1 MKLLRNRLR
10 GSLNTRTA
18 TCGPRVSACPAP
30 LQRLPRLRDVL
41 LCASPSQ
48 VGFVSSTAPIS
59 STADKGSTEWFY
71 SELGQKNWVEAMEL
85 NTLSPEMPQLLVEMG
100 MNYDPDKL
108 SKVLADSWPQVY
120 ARAITVSTSLGAFVA
135 GLAQDAALGQLE
147 RRAPQRAAQLR
158 KLLASLGPSFVKIG
172 QALSSRPDLLPKTY
186 LEALSDLQ
194 DRLPPFPTE
203 IARAVIE
210 EELGRPLPDM
220 FISFTNQPVAAA
232 SLGQVYKAVLASTGE
247 EVAVKVQRPGI
258 GESIAVDM
266 LLLRRLMRVLDGGV
280 MAALGITQPL
290 VPLVDEFAARL
301 FTELDYVKEGHSC
314 ERFQA
319 LYGSMPRVRTPAI
332 KWDTTS
338 RRVLTMEWIEGVKL
352 TNQAA
357 MAEAGLSVVD
367 FVDVGIECTLRQLL
381 EQGYFH
387 ADPHPGNLLATRS
400 GDLVYLDFGMMSEA
414 PQYARYAIMAH
425 VVHLVNRDYDAMCQD
440 YYTLQFMDPSVDT
453 RPIAPALAA
462 FFDNVLDAS
471 VSQLNFKAIVDGLG
485 DVLLKFP
492 FQVPAY
498 YALILRSLT
507 VLEGLALQADPNY
520 KLLAKAYPYMARRLL
535 TDPAPEL
542 RHSFEDLIL
551 KEGQFRW
558 NRLENLMREGSK
570 SQDFDPSQLWLLAE
584 WILSP
589 TAVGVRQ
596 SVIAELARMVDAV
609 AASDVRSRIAQ
620 QTGNIAL
627 ANRLV
632 PLQPREVETLE
643 RAQLLSRSLAMR
655 LEAGGATLPVA
666 AGGTGSA
673 GSLPVQ
679 RPGSGLRELGAAT
692 HSTGSAPPTAVPPVK
707 WTASLRP
714 LGIPLPSLVSGIL
727 DTFVPSLAQPTQPT
741 QLTGLGPL
749 KGTGPWGLVTP
760 GDVNRWIL
768 QVQGLARQTWPRL
781 ERLLQQ
787 PGASDLV
794 QDITSQLAR
803 RFTARVIKGV
813 LGSQQQLEAARG
825 AAAAG
830 LPGQALAGSS
840 RGAAGGPALVGR
852 GTPAVGAEPL
862 AGRGG
867 VMGVGREAIL
877 TPAPVAAVRTR

>member
-1 MKLLRNRLR
+1 
-10 GSLNTRTA
+10 
-18 TCGPRVSACPAP
+18 
-30 LQRLPRLRDVL
+30 
-41 LCASPSQ
+41 
-48 VGFVSSTAPIS
+48 
-59 STADKGSTEWFY
+59 
-71 SELGQKNWVEAMEL
+71 MEL

-692 HSTGSAPPTAVPPVK
+692 HSTGSTPPTAVPPVK

-714 LGIPLPSLVSGIL
+714 LGIPLPSL
-727 DTFVPSLAQPTQPT
+727 
-741 QLTGLGPL
+741 
-749 KGTGPWGLVTP
+749 
-760 GDVNRWIL
+760 
-768 QVQGLARQTWPRL
+768 VQGLARQTWPRL

-830 LPGQALAGSS
+830 LPGQALTGSS
-840 RGAAGGPALVGR
+840 RGAAGGSALVGR
-852 GTPAVGAEPL
+852 GTPAVGAQPL

-867 VMGVGREAIL
+867 AMGVGREASL